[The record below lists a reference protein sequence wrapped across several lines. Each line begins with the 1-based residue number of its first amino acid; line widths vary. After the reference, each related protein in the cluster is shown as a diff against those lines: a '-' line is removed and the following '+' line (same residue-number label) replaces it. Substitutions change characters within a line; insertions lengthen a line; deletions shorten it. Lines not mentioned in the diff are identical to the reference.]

1 MANDQQISGTD
12 PVSVYRTKFNAHLH
26 PPTDLKMT
34 KTDVLVGRQTAG
46 AGASEEIP
54 LTAAGRALL
63 DDADAAAQRATL
75 GGVALIQHYVEQTL
89 PAGSWGPYTT
99 NGAESGETVYGSNEF
114 DHFAFDAST
123 EEAIYFQ
130 WEVPQ
135 DYNGGVIRWGV
146 NWDAVATASGTA
158 VWGLSGGAFGN
169 DDALS
174 TALGTE
180 RTVTDTLLAVG
191 DRQRS
196 PNDATGITLAG
207 TPVAGDFV
215 LLKLVLKTSGT
226 ITVDSLFL
234 GLQIQYQ
241 TKTTQP
247 GAFA

>member
-1 MANDQQISGTD
+1 MADGNLES
-12 PVSVYRTKFNAHLH
+12 F
-26 PPTDLKMT
+26 
-34 KTDVLVGRQTAG
+34 TA
-46 AGASEEIP
+46 
-54 LTAAGRALL
+54 LTAASAADTDLVYIWDIGEAGIARSKKMTVAELKILTQAGRAS
-63 DDADAAAQRATL
+63 
-75 GGVALIQHYVEQTL
+75 IQHFEEQTL
-89 PAGSWGPYTT
+89 PAGSWGPFTT
-99 NGAESGETVYGSNEF
+99 NGAEAGTTVYGSNEF

-123 EEAIYFQ
+123 EEAVYFQ

-146 NWDAVATASGTA
+146 NWDAIATASGTA
-158 VWGLSGGAFGN
+158 IFGLSGGSFGN
-169 DDALS
+169 DEALS

-196 PNDATGITLAG
+196 PNDATGITLSG

-215 LLKLVLKTSGT
+215 LLKLVRKTSST
-226 ITVDSLFL
+226 ITVDVLFL

-241 TKTTQP
+241 TKTTEP